1 MTLFRRLVFIGFVAC
16 GVPWAQP
23 QSNAKLPPP
32 SLSGQIAP
40 SDNAIPSGSAPQSGL
55 VSVKKNTQKS
65 SSVNNVRSMLAT
77 GSVPGESQNLCFQPG
92 IGWQRIPQNS
102 DNSMPKTSPVGGSTG
117 TTEVS
122 GSSSGVVQMGPD
134 QCPGIMT
141 NELAPGAVVEDIGA
155 DKQSQAANSN
165 IRTTNA
171 NFGVQNW
178 LNADTLSNPASS
190 LTATRLTMGLRP
202 SLIDSKHFSQGTGRS
217 SSENSVQE
225 LEGHAYISPIKLRK
239 MMRDAPDLETRIRLQ
254 RLLQRLNDEQK
265 RKSGSFT
272 NNRLQ
277 LKNKT
282 SQAIPSNTSTN
293 TNSGLHADQ

>member
-1 MTLFRRLVFIGFVAC
+1 MTLFRKLVFIGFVAC

-23 QSNAKLPPP
+23 QSNPKLPQ
-32 SLSGQIAP
+32 SASSGQIAP
-40 SDNAIPSGSAPQSGL
+40 SDSAIPSDSAPQSGL
-55 VSVKKNTQKS
+55 VGVKKNTQNS
-65 SSVNNVRSMLAT
+65 SSVSNVRSVLAA
-77 GSVPGESQNLCFQPG
+77 GSLPGQSQSSCFQPG
-92 IGWQRIPQNS
+92 IGWQRIPQSS
-102 DNSMPKTSPVGGSTG
+102 DNSMPKTSLVGSSTR

-122 GSSSGVVQMGPD
+122 GSSSVVGQTGPD

-141 NELAPGAVVEDIGA
+141 NALAHGAAAENIGA
-155 DKQSQAANSN
+155 DKQSQDANSN

-178 LNADTLSNPASS
+178 LNADTLLNPASS
-190 LTATRLTMGLRP
+190 SSATRLTMGLGQDLP
-202 SLIDSKHFSQGTGRS
+202 GSKHFSQGTGPS
-217 SSENSVQE
+217 SSKNSAEE

-265 RKSGSFT
+265 RKSGSST
-272 NNRLQ
+272 DNRLP

-282 SQAIPSNTSTN
+282 SQAISSNTSTN
-293 TNSGLHADQ
+293 ANSGSHTDQ